1 MISILSNTMTK
12 LPPCPFSVCNGCN
25 KNKIALSRNGNSINV
40 RRCVSSFFS
49 KSAKFIPCK
58 KGLNDIN
65 EQFNIWNIQQQLNK
79 FYNYT

>member
-1 MISILSNTMTK
+1 MIIMTK

-25 KNKIALSRNGNSINV
+25 KNKIALSRNGNLINV
-40 RRCVSSFFS
+40 RPCVSSFFS

-65 EQFNIWNIQQQLNK
+65 EQFNIWNIKEQLNK

>member
-12 LPPCPFSVCNGCN
+12 LPPCPFSVCNGC
-25 KNKIALSRNGNSINV
+25 KKKKTTSRNRKLIIV
-40 RRCVSSFFS
+40 RPCVYSFFS
-49 KSAKFIPCK
+49 ESAKFIPCK

-65 EQFNIWNIQQQLNK
+65 KQFNIWNIKQKLNK